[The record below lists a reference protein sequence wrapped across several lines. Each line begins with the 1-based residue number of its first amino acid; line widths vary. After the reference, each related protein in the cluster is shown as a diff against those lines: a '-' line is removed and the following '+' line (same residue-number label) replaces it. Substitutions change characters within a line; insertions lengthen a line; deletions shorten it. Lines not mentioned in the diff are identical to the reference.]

1 MAESIDDKDIVEIL
15 HSIALNAPKSSG
27 VYIWKNK
34 NETIIYVGKAK
45 LLKNRLLSYFSS
57 HKDIKTRLL
66 ISQATS
72 LEYIQTQNEYEALLL
87 ENTLIKKHQPKYNI
101 SLKDGKTYPMLKLTC
116 EPYPRIYRT
125 RTICND
131 GAKYFGPFPN
141 INNIDIF
148 LEMVKKNYKL
158 HQCKRIQ
165 KKTAPCL
172 YYHINECSAPCC
184 KKISEEE
191 YNKAIKEIISILEG
205 HSGKIIKEL
214 TKKMKNAVAIE
225 DFETATICRNNIEAI
240 NALKEKNIVQ
250 DLDPTARDYIAWA
263 NAAQMISFAVLRMR
277 GGHLV
282 ARDLYR
288 GQTLKSDSEALL
300 EFFMSYY
307 TEAKNVPPKIFLLSN
322 NESDLA
328 QKWFVEKL
336 NAQVELYTSSLPPEE
351 VSYSIGNAKTINS
364 PSINKKDANVASDS
378 TYSYDIIKKGQS
390 LMDEKFSK
398 KDRAHHYAALEMA
411 RFNAKEDIIAR
422 LRSLGDYP
430 ALEELQNIL
439 KIPTIPY
446 VIEGF
451 DIAHLQGNFTVAG
464 MVVFRE
470 GKPDKKSYRIF
481 RLKNTDNII
490 DDYESMR
497 EAVAR
502 RYTRLINKKLD
513 IPDLILIDGGAGQ
526 VNAAW
531 KILCALE
538 LDISLIGLAE
548 RNEEI
553 YFPNNSKPFVLPRR
567 SYALRLLQRVRDE
580 VHRFCNTH
588 VSKTNIKKKT
598 TSIFESLP
606 HVGKKRAVKLIKS
619 FGDIATLR
627 NADIEKIAKTIGISA
642 SFAKEIKE
650 CASKLK

>member
-1 MAESIDDKDIVEIL
+1 MLDIPNTMAEPLDDENVVKTL

-27 VYIWKNK
+27 VYIWKNVDGR
-34 NETIIYVGKAK
+34 IIYVGKAK
-45 LLKNRLLSYFSS
+45 SLKNRLSSYFGLK
-57 HKDIKTRLL
+57 KDIKTRLL

-125 RTICND
+125 RMVSDD

-141 INNIDIF
+141 INNIDVF
-148 LEMVKKNYKL
+148 LTMVKKNYKL
-158 HQCKRIQ
+158 HQCKRIR
-165 KKTAPCL
+165 KREAPCL

-191 YNKAIKEIISILEG
+191 YNKGVKEVISILEG

-214 TKKMKNAVAIE
+214 TKQMKDAVAKE
-225 DFETATICRNNIEAI
+225 DFELATICRNNIEAI

-250 DLDPTARDYIAWA
+250 DMDPTARDYIAWA

-277 GGHLV
+277 GGRLV

-288 GQTLKSDSEALL
+288 GQTLKTDSEALL

-307 TEAKNVPPKIFLLSN
+307 IEAKNVPPKIFLLSN
-322 NESDLA
+322 SECNLA
-328 QKWFVEKL
+328 QKWFLEELGAKVK
-336 NAQVELYTSSLPPEE
+336 LYTSSLSGEE
-351 VSYSIGNAKTINS
+351 VDYSITTNIGLSSMKRS
-364 PSINKKDANVASDS
+364 ANVASDKLS
-378 TYSYDIIKKGQS
+378 SYDVAKKDAL
-390 LMDEKFSK
+390 LMDAKFSK

-422 LRSLGDYP
+422 LRNSGDYP

-439 KIPTIPY
+439 KMPSIPY

-464 MVVFRE
+464 MAVFRE

-481 RLKNTDNII
+481 RLKNTANII

-502 RYTRLINKKLD
+502 RYTRLLTEKLD
-513 IPDLILIDGGAGQ
+513 MPDLILIDG
-526 VNAAW
+526 
-531 KILCALE
+531 
-538 LDISLIGLAE
+538 
-548 RNEEI
+548 
-553 YFPNNSKPFVLPRR
+553 
-567 SYALRLLQRVRDE
+567 
-580 VHRFCNTH
+580 
-588 VSKTNIKKKT
+588 
-598 TSIFESLP
+598 
-606 HVGKKRAVKLIKS
+606 
-619 FGDIATLR
+619 
-627 NADIEKIAKTIGISA
+627 
-642 SFAKEIKE
+642 
-650 CASKLK
+650 